1 MKKLNGPL
9 ALLLAFVLCIG
20 MLPVPA
26 LAAEQETDLTVPS
39 DVSSENSEETENTL
53 EEETQPL
60 TVDTGTWA
68 FQEWGGSENLEAQ
81 ERWITPTEDGHGFVL
96 NYGQIVEDRGENI
109 VLYDTAAEQ
118 YADSVL
124 ELDLTVSDP
133 VSGQDG
139 YYSVAVL
146 PRFESGADCEG
157 LAIHDKG
164 RLQRTSR
171 TAGGESNDWVRDD
184 QGDFV
189 SGVTYHLKLVTQG
202 DTMTAY
208 AAEKGQELQ
217 ELVSFTAKSGLGVSG
232 YGFRIWRGAKTV
244 KVENIVRTELQ
255 DTGSSLDV
263 DEIRIPYE
271 DWGVKTV
278 SIPMTLAEGDSVA
291 EVKRDDT
298 VLGVGSE
305 YQLMDNQIIL
315 EHKSFPVSG
324 TFTLTVTFTNGGTDT
339 VQIIREPDAS
349 AVSGWVVQKQN
360 SSETTEVR
368 EGWITPTESGTGVV
382 IDYGKIVSDTS
393 SEGWVIF
400 DASAPQYA
408 NSILEYDI
416 TFTDSTQGDWI
427 AVAPV
432 TRVTDGKIIRALLSQ
447 MVPAWSTRAGRTA
460 ARATAPS
467 PTSWA

>member
-1 MKKLNGPL
+1 
-9 ALLLAFVLCIG
+9 
-20 MLPVPA
+20 
-26 LAAEQETDLTVPS
+26 
-39 DVSSENSEETENTL
+39 
-53 EEETQPL
+53 
-60 TVDTGTWA
+60 
-68 FQEWGGSENLEAQ
+68 
-81 ERWITPTEDGHGFVL
+81 
-96 NYGQIVEDRGENI
+96 
-109 VLYDTAAEQ
+109 
-118 YADSVL
+118 
-124 ELDLTVSDP
+124 
-133 VSGQDG
+133 
-139 YYSVAVL
+139 
-146 PRFESGADCEG
+146 
-157 LAIHDKG
+157 
-164 RLQRTSR
+164 
-171 TAGGESNDWVRDD
+171 
-184 QGDFV
+184 
-189 SGVTYHLKLVTQG
+189 
-202 DTMTAY
+202 MTAY

-232 YGFRIWRGAKTV
+232 YGFRIWRGGKTV

-263 DEIRIPYE
+263 DEISVPYE

-291 EVKRDDT
+291 EVKKNDT
-298 VLGVGSE
+298 VLVQGSE
-305 YQLMDNQIIL
+305 YQLMENQIIL
-315 EHKSFPVSG
+315 ELKSFDTSG

-416 TFTDSTQGDWI
+416 TFTDSTQGGLDCC
-427 AVAPV
+427 
-432 TRVTDGKIIRALLSQ
+432 
-447 MVPAWSTRAGRTA
+447 
-460 ARATAPS
+460 S
-467 PTSWA
+467 PCHPGDRW